1 MQLCGY
7 VGLDV
12 LHGRNER
19 TVGAAELRRTGQPQR
34 LRNPRWWLGVVN
46 NRAAAMSA
54 LVLRRVYLG
63 AKLSE
68 VPDLLWRASGSV
80 MEAACSHACC
90 WCAGH
95 VVQSTAV
102 IMHARTFR
110 QSAWAAC
117 IVKVVCCVS
126 CCVPCQ

>member
-54 LVLRRVYLG
+54 LVLRRVYVG
-63 AKLSE
+63 AKYLAKYLTCSGELRGLS
-68 VPDLLWRASGSV
+68 WRLHAV
-80 MEAACSHACC
+80 MP
-90 WCAGH
+90 
-95 VVQSTAV
+95 VVGAQV
-102 IMHARTFR
+102 MLFR
-110 QSAWAAC
+110 AQRL
-117 IVKVVCCVS
+117 
-126 CCVPCQ
+126 